1 MINGVR
7 FKINETK
14 DGEKKMER
22 VVFVQFIKEG
32 CQEAYEKAHSPENLW
47 PSIIAECQAAGMHN
61 YTGYIGGKDGRMVV
75 GYFEVESHQK
85 MIDYLA
91 KSDVNTEWSK
101 IVNPLMETGGDV
113 SNGSME
119 FMRPIWRIE

>member
-1 MINGVR
+1 MAR
-7 FKINETK
+7 DLKPTK
-14 DGEKKMER
+14 QKRGEKMER

-47 PSIIAECQAAGMHN
+47 PSITSECQAAGMHN

-101 IVNPLMETGGDV
+101 IINPLMETGGDV

>member
-1 MINGVR
+1 MQMDLIEL
-7 FKINETK
+7 K
-14 DGEKKMER
+14 
-22 VVFVQFIKEG
+22 
-32 CQEAYEKAHSPENLW
+32 
-47 PSIIAECQAAGMHN
+47 
-61 YTGYIGGKDGRMVV
+61 
-75 GYFEVESHQK
+75 SHQK

-101 IVNPLMETGGDV
+101 IINPLMETGGDV